1 MQRLTSSQLLRWR
14 QLREILL
21 FIMWPQRALLEEEG
35 EVEGRK
41 ERRKEGTVLESVCI
55 ACWIVKYLDEWF
67 RSKRRK

>member
-1 MQRLTSSQLLRWR
+1 MCRDFSQLLRSR

-41 ERRKEGTVLESVCI
+41 EGKKERRREGTVLDGVCI
-55 ACWIVKYLDEWF
+55 ACWIVKYVDE
-67 RSKRRK
+67 